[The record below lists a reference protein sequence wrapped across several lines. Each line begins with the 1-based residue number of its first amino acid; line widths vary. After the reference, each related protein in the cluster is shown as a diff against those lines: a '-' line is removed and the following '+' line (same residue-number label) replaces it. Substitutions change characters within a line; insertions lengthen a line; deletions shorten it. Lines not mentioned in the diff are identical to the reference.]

1 MNRATDGI
9 KESEIVDTCNTC
21 ECVYR
26 GRYQMVCD
34 NYESPMCK
42 QVVFPDTEAC
52 EEYHQKGINP

>member
-1 MNRATDGI
+1 MS
-9 KESEIVDTCNTC
+9 KENETINTCDTC

-52 EEYHQKGINP
+52 EEYRQKGINP